1 VVKLLQAAS
10 GVPIVGIDVGEDSL
24 DLAIVDAAAK
34 HLRLERVA
42 VVGIER
48 GGDANSGEPSG
59 GDPNREQT
67 NIDGTIRGDG
77 REGCGIDELRRRI
90 LAAAPE
96 LGASGAI
103 ALVDS
108 PRWPRDLDLGEGGGN
123 LREVFVRAVLGASA
137 GRKIDTTLRAMVGR
151 LGLRKAGGA
160 PFSLA
165 LFPTPRLE
173 YFAACARDP
182 RCKPH
187 LAALGRE
194 LFPDA
199 IEKAS
204 PGIAP
209 VGGRVFTRFMLTG
222 FAAYRAIDGI
232 GVDSYEAYPD
242 LAFRCWAGGAEIP
255 PKSAGRSALVAR
267 MRINGR
273 LAEEIGCEGASR
285 IATLDEADAAVLA
298 LSAVKARRSGA
309 IALIEEAGEGRF
321 ALAIDCDQAERI
333 GLGRRLIR

>member
-10 GVPIVGIDVGEDSL
+10 GVPIIGIDVGEDFL
-24 DLAIVDAAAK
+24 DLAIVDAAVK

-42 VVGIER
+42 VVGVER
-48 GGDANSGEPSG
+48 GGDTNSGEPSSGDTDG
-59 GDPNREQT
+59 GEARKLS
-67 NIDGTIRGDG
+67 
-77 REGCGIDELRRRI
+77 GIDELRRRI

-96 LGASGAI
+96 LSASGAI

-108 PRWPRDLDLGEGGGN
+108 PRWPRDLDLAEVGSGVHG
-123 LREVFVRAVLGASA
+123 VFVRAVLGASA
-137 GRKIDTTLRAMVGR
+137 GRRIDSRLRAMVGQ
-151 LGLRKAGGA
+151 LGLRKAVGA

-194 LFPDA
+194 LFGDA
-199 IEKAS
+199 IERAS

-232 GVDSYEAYPD
+232 GVESYEAYPD
-242 LAFRCWAGGAEIP
+242 LALRLWAADVEIP
-255 PKSAGRSALVAR
+255 PKSAGQSALEAR
-267 MRINGR
+267 VRINVR